1 MRALND
7 AQKDVVRLMVPF
19 ADEASIESMFPEERG
34 GGVAALPPVDDSK
47 MGPVKEMEKPE
58 EEEKEEAEIDIDES
72 IEKLKKISEAEDTA
86 KEIKK
91 SADEFIAQLEEL
103 KKMRETLNKFLADNA
118 PKEEVVEEAAAVLPA
133 NDKK

>member
-1 MRALND
+1 MRAFSD
-7 AQKDVVRLMVPF
+7 EQKKVCKMMIGF
-19 ADEASIESMFPEERG
+19 ADEATMESMFPEERG

-72 IEKLKKISEAEDTA
+72 IEKLKKISETEGIA

-91 SADEFIAQLEEL
+91 SADEFVAQLEEL

-118 PKEEVVEEAAAVLPA
+118 PKEEVVEEAVLPA